1 MKNRIFNLFN
11 EKFLLMEDKME
22 RLIIFYDNNDNCF
35 SFYENEIPD
44 TVKQMK
50 IERYL
55 RASEKLV
62 VIKVEGVINE

>member
-1 MKNRIFNLFN
+1 MV
-11 EKFLLMEDKME
+11 

-35 SFYENEIPD
+35 SFYEHEIPNSI
-44 TVKQMK
+44 KQMK

-55 RASEKLV
+55 RVSEKLT